1 MEGIFQAS
9 RMKINNSSISLTQ
22 GIGWGLIGGL
32 AGTLVM
38 DLVLMGL
45 LAAGGLPPLT
55 CFSIVGDTVA
65 GLFSMQISAAA
76 GSIPLGI
83 AAHYLLGPV
92 IGAIFGMTVAK
103 FNRLRLDSPKKM
115 ILYAVVFVEILSQ
128 PLLALAPILLKMTA
142 AEILLWFGGSLVMHL
157 VWGLILGAMMSRGLR
172 LSDAVKT
179 EG

>member
-9 RMKINNSSISLTQ
+9 RLKINDSSVSLTQ

-65 GLFSMQISAAA
+65 GLFSMQSSAVS

-92 IGAIFGMTVAK
+92 IGAIFGMTVVK

-115 ILYAVVFVEILSQ
+115 ILYAVVFVEVLSQ
-128 PLLALAPILLKMTA
+128 PLLALTPILLKMTG
-142 AEILLWFGGSLVMHL
+142 AETLLWFGGSLVMHL

-172 LSDAVKT
+172 LGDAVKT
-179 EG
+179 KD

>member
-9 RMKINNSSISLTQ
+9 RMKINNSAFPLTQ
-22 GIGWGLIGGL
+22 CIRWGVIGGL
-32 AGTLVM
+32 AGTFVM

-65 GLFSMQISAAA
+65 GLFSMQSDAAA

-83 AAHYLLGPV
+83 AAHYLLGPT
-92 IGAIFGMTVAK
+92 IGAIFGMMIAK
-103 FNRLRLDSPKKM
+103 FNRLRINSPKKM
-115 ILYAVVFVEILSQ
+115 ILCAVVFVEILSQ

-142 AEILLWFGGSLVMHL
+142 SETLLWFGGSLVMHL
-157 VWGLILGAMMSRGLR
+157 IWGLILGAMMSRGLR
-172 LSDAVKT
+172 LGDELK
-179 EG
+179 GIG